1 MEDQPILTTKARKT
15 RQRILD
21 TAIELF
27 TMQGYEETTLRDIA
41 AKAECSLGLAY
52 RYFARK
58 EDFVIALY
66 EQLLA
71 ETEAQVANMPHAPLI
86 ERFQRVMEAKFA
98 QIAPYREAMGALFS
112 ALMNPKSDV
121 AVLGAGT
128 ADIRQRMH
136 RVFTVVIAGAT
147 DAPREPQIRDFAILA
162 YSVHLLLILFWLY
175 DRSPNA
181 KATHDLLAFASDGF
195 GLVRPFLLLPPFAK
209 SSARLAEI
217 LATVFGGGHVEQR

>member
-1 MEDQPILTTKARKT
+1 MEEQPVLTTKARKT

-21 TAIELF
+21 TAIDLF
-27 TMQGYEETTLRDIA
+27 TAQGYEETTMRDIA

-71 ETEAQVANMPHAPLI
+71 ETEAQVAAIPAAPLI
-86 ERFQRVMEAKFA
+86 NRFQRMMQDKLA
-98 QIAPYREAMGALFS
+98 QIAPYREAMGALFT

-128 ADIRQRMH
+128 AELRERMH
-136 RVFTVVIAGAT
+136 QIFTTVVTGAT
-147 DAPREPQIRDFAILA
+147 DAPKEAQAGQFAILM
-162 YSVHLLLILFWLY
+162 YSAHLLLILFWVY

-181 KATHDLLAFASDGF
+181 KATHDLLAFSSDAF

-217 LATVFGGGHVEQR
+217 LATVFGGGNVQQK